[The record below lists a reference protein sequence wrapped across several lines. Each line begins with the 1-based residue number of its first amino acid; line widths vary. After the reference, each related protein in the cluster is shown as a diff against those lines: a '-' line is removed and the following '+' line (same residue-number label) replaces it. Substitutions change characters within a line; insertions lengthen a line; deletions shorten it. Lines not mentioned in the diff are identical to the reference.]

1 MHRNKI
7 KTKTKT
13 IKSATVVTHKIT
25 LFYYIIII
33 SSTLL
38 TTKQKRIGAKTKK
51 NEREKKAHGN
61 TYTYEREKT
70 AKFAIMKNGEE
81 NNNKKFK
88 NYKRT
93 YKTEKERNGIANCK
107 MHAIDEKRYC

>member
-51 NEREKKAHGN
+51 NEREKRGN
-61 TYTYEREKT
+61 TYTYEGEKT